1 MLHHGKVAVV
11 VCNGSSTAFRA
22 CVCHFRFGPISRHFV
37 AGQHL
42 PRWARKGHTHGDIEG
57 DTLGHCFA
65 LSSIFQKADRSP
77 SMPLTASSRGSAPN
91 NDRRAAHEPAM
102 MK

>member
-22 CVCHFRFGPISRHFV
+22 CVCHFRFGPISRHYV

-65 LSSIFQKADRSP
+65 LSSIFQKADRVPVDAIDRLVP
-77 SMPLTASSRGSAPN
+77 SERTEQRPP
-91 NDRRAAHEPAM
+91 RRP
-102 MK
+102 